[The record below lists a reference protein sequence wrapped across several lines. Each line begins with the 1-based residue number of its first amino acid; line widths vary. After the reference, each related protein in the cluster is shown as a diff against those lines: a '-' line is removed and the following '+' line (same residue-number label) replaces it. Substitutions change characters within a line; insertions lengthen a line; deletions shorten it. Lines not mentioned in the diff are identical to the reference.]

1 MVFKGEFTHA
11 MDAKGRIIVPAKL
24 RDQLSGAFVV
34 CKGLDHCLW
43 LLEESEW
50 QRIVNEL
57 NALPFTVK
65 EARTL
70 VRFLMAGAIDGEM
83 DKQGRVLLSQAL
95 RDHGVLNAGEDV
107 VFAGVGNKIEIWNK
121 DKYAEASTLDDDSMD
136 AVAEKLSELGI
147 RL

>member
-1 MVFKGEFTHA
+1 MFKGEFSHA
-11 MDAKGRIIVPAKL
+11 MDVKGRIIIPAKL
-24 RDQLSGAFVV
+24 RDQISGAFVV

-43 LLEESEW
+43 LLEEEEW
-50 QRIVNEL
+50 QRIVDEL

-65 EARTL
+65 EARVLT
-70 VRFLMAGAIDGEM
+70 RFLVAGAIDGEM

-95 RDHGVLNAGEDV
+95 RDYSELNPGEDV
-107 VFAGVGNKIEIWNK
+107 VFAGVGSRVEIWNK
-121 DKYAEASTLDDDSMD
+121 EKYQAASTMDDASMD

>member
-1 MVFKGEFTHA
+1 MFKGEFTHA
-11 MDAKGRIIVPAKL
+11 MDAKGRIIIPAKL
-24 RDQLSGAFVV
+24 REQLTGSFVV
-34 CKGLDHCLW
+34 CKGLDNCLW
-43 LLEESEW
+43 LLEEAEW
-50 QRIVNEL
+50 QRIVDAL

-95 RDHGVLNAGEDV
+95 RDHGCLNAGEDV
-107 VFAGVGNKIEIWNK
+107 VFAGVGNKVEIWNK
-121 DKYAEASTLDDDSMD
+121 EKYADAAVLDDTSMD
-136 AVAEKLSELGI
+136 AVAEKLSEMGI